1 MSEAILRV
9 RDVAVYYGGVKAVD
23 GVTFEVKKGQIQGLI
38 GPNGAGK
45 STVIDAVTGRR
56 PVNAGQV
63 FLNGDDVTRL
73 GVLERRRLGLARSFQ
88 KTSVF
93 ADMTV
98 QDQVELA
105 AYMMNP
111 AEAKHNAA
119 EVLQQ
124 LSLDPMQQV
133 MAKDLGYGEQ
143 RRLDLALALVG
154 KPSLLLLDEPMAGLS
169 AQESEELAEHL
180 VELVSKWSVS
190 VLLVEHDMDIVF
202 GISNA
207 VTVFE
212 LGRVIASGLP
222 QEVREHPRVREAYLG
237 SAA

>member
-1 MSEAILRV
+1 MNTIILDIK
-9 RDVAVYYGGVKAVD
+9 DVAVYYGGVKAVD
-23 GVTFEVKKGQIQGLI
+23 GVTFNVKKGQIQGLI

-45 STVIDAVTGRR
+45 STVIDAITGRR

-63 FLNGDDVTRL
+63 FLNGKDVTGL

-93 ADMTV
+93 NEMTV
-98 QDQVELA
+98 EDQVNLA
-105 AYMMNP
+105 AYMI
-111 AEAKHNAA
+111 EAKNSVENAT

-124 LSLDPMQQV
+124 LSLWSLKTER
-133 MAKDLGYGEQ
+133 AKDLGYGEQ

-169 AQESEELAEHL
+169 SQESEDLAQHL
-180 VELVSKWSVS
+180 VNLVSKWSVS

-202 GISNA
+202 GISDA

-212 LGRVIASGLP
+212 LGRVIASGVP
-222 QEVREHPRVREAYLG
+222 DEVRQHPRVREAYLG

>member
-1 MSEAILRV
+1 MSENILEV

-23 GVTFEVKKGQIQGLI
+23 GVTFSVKKGQVQGLI

-45 STVIDAVTGRR
+45 STVIDAITGRR
-56 PVNAGQV
+56 RVNAGQV
-63 FLNGDDVTRL
+63 FLNGQDVTRL

-93 ADMTV
+93 AEMTV

-111 AEAKHNAA
+111 EEAKNNAS
-119 EVLQQ
+119 EVLHQ
-124 LSLDPMQQV
+124 LSLWDMRQEV
-133 MAKDLGYGEQ
+133 AKDLGYGEQ
-143 RRLDLALALVG
+143 RRLDLSLALVG

-169 AQESEELAEHL
+169 AQESEDLAAHL

-222 QEVREHPRVREAYLG
+222 QEVRAHPRVREAYLG

>member
-1 MSEAILRV
+1 MSSAILSV
-9 RDVAVYYGGVKAVD
+9 QDVAVYYGGVKAVD
-23 GVTFEVKKGQIQGLI
+23 GVTFEVQKGQIQGLI

-45 STVIDAVTGRR
+45 STVIDAITGRR
-56 PVNAGQV
+56 KVNKGQV
-63 FLNGDDVTRL
+63 FLNGQDVTQL
-73 GVLERRRLGLARSFQ
+73 GVLDRRRLGLARSFQ

-93 ADMTV
+93 AEMTV
-98 QDQVELA
+98 LDQVELA
-105 AYMMNP
+105 AHMMSP
-111 AEAKHNAA
+111 TEAKDNAA

-124 LSLDPMQQV
+124 LSLESMRQV
-133 MAKDLGYGEQ
+133 VAKDLGYGEQ

-169 AQESEELAEHL
+169 AQESEDLAEHL

-222 QEVREHPRVREAYLG
+222 EEVRVHPRVREAYLG

>member
-1 MSEAILRV
+1 
-9 RDVAVYYGGVKAVD
+9 
-23 GVTFEVKKGQIQGLI
+23 
-38 GPNGAGK
+38 
-45 STVIDAVTGRR
+45 
-56 PVNAGQV
+56 
-63 FLNGDDVTRL
+63 
-73 GVLERRRLGLARSFQ
+73 
-88 KTSVF
+88 
-93 ADMTV
+93 MTV

-105 AYMMNP
+105 AYMIN
-111 AEAKHNAA
+111 ANEAKQNSS
-119 EVLQQ
+119 EVLHQ
-124 LSLDPMQQV
+124 LSLWDLRQEL
-133 MAKDLGYGEQ
+133 AKDLGYGEQ

-169 AQESEELAEHL
+169 AQESEDLAAHL

-212 LGRVIASGLP
+212 LGRVIASGEP
-222 QEVREHPRVREAYLG
+222 KEVRAHPRVREAYLG

>member
-63 FLNGDDVTRL
+63 FLNGEDVTRL

-105 AYMMNP
+105 AYMMNS

>member
-1 MSEAILRV
+1 MSQNILEV

-23 GVTFEVKKGQIQGLI
+23 GVTFSVKKGQVQGLI

-45 STVIDAVTGRR
+45 STVIDAITGRR
-56 PVNAGQV
+56 RVNAGQV
-63 FLNGDDVTRL
+63 FLNGKDVTRL

-93 ADMTV
+93 AEMTV

-105 AYMMNP
+105 AHMMNP
-111 AEAKHNAA
+111 SEAQQNAT
-119 EVLQQ
+119 EVLKQ
-124 LSLDPMQQV
+124 LSLWQMRQDV
-133 MAKDLGYGEQ
+133 AKDLGYGEQ

-169 AQESEELAEHL
+169 AQESEDLASHL

-212 LGRVIASGLP
+212 LGRVIASGQP
-222 QEVREHPRVREAYLG
+222 QEVRAHPRVREAYLG

>member
-1 MSEAILRV
+1 MSESILKV
-9 RDVAVYYGGVKAVD
+9 QDVAVYYGGVKAVD

-45 STVIDAVTGRR
+45 STVIDAITGRR
-56 PVNAGQV
+56 RVNAGQV
-63 FLNGDDVTRL
+63 YLNGKNVTRL

-93 ADMTV
+93 PEMTV
-98 QDQVELA
+98 LDQVELA

-111 AEAKHNAA
+111 SQAKTNAT

-124 LSLDPMQQV
+124 LSLAPMQHV
-133 MAKDLGYGEQ
+133 IAKDLGYGEQ

-169 AQESEELAEHL
+169 AQESEDLAAHL
-180 VELVSKWSVS
+180 VKLVSKWSVS

-222 QEVREHPRVREAYLG
+222 QEIRAHPRVREAYLG

>member
-1 MSEAILRV
+1 MAENILEV

-23 GVTFEVKKGQIQGLI
+23 GVTFSVKKGQVQGLI

-45 STVIDAVTGRR
+45 STVIDAITGRR
-56 PVNAGQV
+56 RVNAGQV
-63 FLNGDDVTRL
+63 FLNGQDVTHL

-93 ADMTV
+93 AEMTV

-111 AEAKHNAA
+111 NDAQKNAS
-119 EVLQQ
+119 EVLHQ
-124 LSLDPMQQV
+124 LSLWDMRQEI
-133 MAKDLGYGEQ
+133 AKDLGYGEQ
-143 RRLDLALALVG
+143 RRLDLSLALVG

-169 AQESEELAEHL
+169 AQESEDLAAHL

-222 QEVREHPRVREAYLG
+222 QEVRAHPRVREAYLG